1 MAATTEGPRAST
13 ISETEAARRIG
24 VNAQTLRLWR
34 IDGKLAE
41 GLATVTPSPMPTGRA
56 KVRYD
61 AAWLD
66 AYVTAKAGGVP
77 DEDHEHNIFASAP

>member
-1 MAATTEGPRAST
+1 MAATTEAQASTT

-61 AAWLD
+61 EQWID
-66 AYVTAKAGGVP
+66 AYVQHSGQA
-77 DEDHEHNIFASAP
+77 HSIFVSTDA